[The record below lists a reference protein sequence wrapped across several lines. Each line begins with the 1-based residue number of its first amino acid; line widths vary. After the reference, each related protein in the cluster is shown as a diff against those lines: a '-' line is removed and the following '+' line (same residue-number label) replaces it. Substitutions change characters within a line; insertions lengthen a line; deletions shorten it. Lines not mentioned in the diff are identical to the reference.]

1 MDPEACLNEAEEA
14 LYDGDTDTCRERLDS
29 FREWADMFGF
39 TDAAMLARAEKIRA
53 ALAAFGTKHVF
64 EGHTFAVLR
73 LEDGGVSVTC
83 VDPTFDDDGTDQTLW
98 PSVVHVGQ
106 WTGQTVVLVD
116 QVQEAGKPE
125 CLYRIVKEGT

>member
-1 MDPEACLNEAEEA
+1 MDPEACLNEAESALSEGDVTTCKARLEA
-14 LYDGDTDTCRERLDS
+14 

-39 TDAAMLARAEKIRA
+39 TDADMLERADSIGV
-53 ALAAFGTKHVF
+53 ALATYGTKHVF

-73 LEDGGVSVTC
+73 LDAERVSVTC
-83 VDPTFDDDGTDQTLW
+83 VDPVFDDDGTDQTLW